1 MTMRQ
6 YLTIVAAM
14 GVLVWT
20 GCQSEREEPEEA
32 ISIRDAFGN
41 GVPAEKGI
49 AELVRFESEEELETY
64 FKDQILANN
73 TGYGGGREDD
83 FDLFVDD
90 AAFGEAADTAAGPG
104 NGEAAPPPQ
113 AGQGEAAADD
123 GDGFSGT
130 TIQEEGV
137 DEADVVKTDGE
148 FLYVMSGRELRIVRA
163 TPPAEL
169 ELLSTYELEGY
180 GQDLYLV
187 GDLAV
192 ALTSTGGGFYG
203 GPIAVDVV
211 DAAFQPMPVEPWFV
225 PRPQSVVTILDVSD
239 RAEPALV
246 QRTALDG
253 TIAASRMIDGVLRL
267 VLANY
272 PYYYYDLLPLG
283 GSGVEPA
290 LAQVD
295 SDDLLP
301 DYETT
306 DAEGQVTQGNVVEWG
321 SIYRPADADGFGVT
335 TVVTLDTAAPG
346 DFDAVAVLAEPGLIY
361 ASTEALYLTDTEWY
375 YDYRRV
381 DTDIYKF
388 AFEPDTVVP
397 VGAGTVPGRVL
408 NQYSMGEFDG
418 YLRVATT
425 TDDLWIWETN
435 EQIPSTNSVYVL
447 GEADGKLAVVGSIE
461 DLAVGEEIQSAR
473 FIGRRGY
480 VVTFEQIDPLFTLD
494 LSNPAAPR
502 VVGELKVP
510 GFSTFI
516 TPMDD
521 DHLLTVGVYVDPQ
534 GPGWSQG
541 VQLSVFD
548 VSNFANPQLVDSVV
562 IGDSNTYSEATHNPK
577 AFTYFAAR
585 DVVAL
590 PIEHYAG
597 PVFIEPGFDEEGVAE
612 MPDAEPPPPRPGP
625 MQPITQESF
634 QGLLVYQVTADQ
646 GFDYLGRLSTKLDNA
661 NAWWTAFTRGVF
673 IDDHV
678 YAVTERAVVNAPVA
692 TMDTVTASISLP
704 APVGFPDEPGTA
716 SSDADSAME
725 EPSRDPSE

>member
-6 YLTIVAAM
+6 YLTIVAAI
-14 GVLVWT
+14 GVLLWT

-32 ISIRDAFGN
+32 ISISDAFGN
-41 GVPAEKGI
+41 GVPAEKGV
-49 AELVRFESEEELETY
+49 AELVRFESEEELEAY
-64 FKDQILANN
+64 FKDQITANN
-73 TGYGGGREDD
+73 SGYGGWRGDEPDM
-83 FDLFVDD
+83 FVEEP
-90 AAFGEAADTAAGPG
+90 AMGEAADAAGPG
-104 NGEAAPPPQ
+104 NGEPAPSGQ
-113 AGQGEAAADD
+113 SGQGEAAADD
-123 GDGFSGT
+123 SDGFSGT

-148 FLYVMSGRELRIVRA
+148 FLYVMTGQELRIVRA

-169 ELLSTYELEGY
+169 ELLGTYELEGY
-180 GQDLYLV
+180 GRDLYLV
-187 GDLAV
+187 GNLVV

-203 GPIAVDVV
+203 GLIAEDDVEVALQPIAV
-211 DAAFQPMPVEPWFV
+211 EPWYI

-239 RAEPALV
+239 RSQPVLV

-253 TIAASRMIDGVLRL
+253 SIAASRMIDGVLRL
-267 VLANY
+267 VVANY
-272 PYYYYDLLPLG
+272 PYHYYDLLPLG

-290 LAQVD
+290 LAEVD

-306 DAEGQVTQGNVVEWG
+306 DADGKVTEGNVVEVG

-335 TVVTLDTAAPG
+335 TVVTLDTASPA

-375 YDYRRV
+375 YDYRRI

-388 AFEPDTVVP
+388 AFEPGTVVA

-425 TDDLWIWETN
+425 TDDLWLWETG

-447 GEADGKLAVVGSIE
+447 GEAEGKLAVVGSIE
-461 DLAVGEEIQSAR
+461 NLAVGEEIQSAR

-494 LSNPAAPR
+494 LSDPAAPR

-521 DHLLTVGVYVDPQ
+521 DHLLTVGVYVDPA
-534 GPGWSQG
+534 GPGWSEG

-577 AFTYFAAR
+577 AFTYFAAG

-590 PIEHYAG
+590 PVEHHAG
-597 PVFIEPGFDEEGVAE
+597 PVFIEPGFDDEGVEE
-612 MPDAEPPPPRPGP
+612 MPDAEPPPTRPGP
-625 MQPITQESF
+625 MQPITEGSF
-634 QGLLVYQVTADQ
+634 QGLLVYQVTADE
-646 GFDYLGRLSTKLDNA
+646 GFDYLGQLNTELDNTSH
-661 NAWWTAFTRGVF
+661 WWTSFTRGVF
-673 IDDHV
+673 IGDHV

-692 TMDTVTASISLP
+692 EVDSLTASISLP
-704 APVGFPDEPGTA
+704 APVGYPDEVVTV
-716 SSDADSAME
+716 SSDADSDME
-725 EPSRDPSE
+725 EPARDSAE